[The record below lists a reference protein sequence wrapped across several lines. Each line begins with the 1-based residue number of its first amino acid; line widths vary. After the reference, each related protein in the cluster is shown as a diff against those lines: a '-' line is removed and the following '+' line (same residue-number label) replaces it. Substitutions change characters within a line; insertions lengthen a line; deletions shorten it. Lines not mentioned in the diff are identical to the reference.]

1 MEGSRLDER
10 SADLLAREAGL
21 ERRLTAD
28 QLTMIAL
35 GGAIGTGLF
44 LGSALAIRM
53 AGPGIILSYI
63 FGALLA
69 WLLTRALAEM
79 AVAHPT
85 AGSFGAYAEL
95 YVSPWAGFATR
106 WSYWFAQAVVIGGDA
121 VALSIYCGWWFPNV
135 DSWVW
140 ITAAA
145 VTLFALNARNVY
157 QFGQVEYLLSMI
169 KIVAIGSFV
178 AFGVLLLSGIIPGT
192 PAIGLANLTEHGGFL
207 PMGLAGA
214 WLAVSFVMFGF
225 VGTEVV
231 AVTAGE
237 AENPAEAIP
246 RALRNVIVRLALFYV
261 AAVFVLVALVPWNSE
276 PASADITGSPFVQ
289 VFERVGVPAA
299 PHLINLVVVIA
310 ALSSMN
316 CNLYTATRTLFSLSR
331 GGYAPAFLGRVS
343 KSGIPLPALLATG
356 SGLLVAVILATVLP
370 QGAYFYLFGVA
381 LFAALFVW
389 LVCFISHLR
398 FRRAWAQRTDAT
410 PPLRLRGGSSLSLF
424 GALAIVAIMLTTWWV
439 PAMRV
444 TLLVGLPWLAGVSLI
459 YFVVFRKKTP

>member
-140 ITAAA
+140 ISAAG

-169 KIVAIGSFV
+169 KIVAIGGFV

-192 PAIGLANLTEHGGFL
+192 PAIGLTNLTEHGGFL
-207 PMGLAGA
+207 R
-214 WLAVSFVMFGF
+214 
-225 VGTEVV
+225 TEVV

-237 AENPAEAIP
+237 AEDPAEAIP

>member
-1 MEGSRLDER
+1 M
-10 SADLLAREAGL
+10 AREAGL
-21 ERRLTAD
+21 ERQLTAD

-44 LGSALAIRM
+44 LGSALAIRT
-53 AGPGIILSYI
+53 AGPGIILSYL

-121 VALSIYCGWWFPNV
+121 VALSIYCGWWFPEV

-140 ITAAA
+140 ITAAGA
-145 VTLFALNARNVY
+145 TLFVLNARNVY

-169 KIVAIGSFV
+169 KIVAIGCFV
-178 AFGVLLLSGIIPGT
+178 VFGVLLLTGIIPGT

-237 AENPAEAIP
+237 AKDPAEAIP
-246 RALRNVIVRLALFYV
+246 RALRNVIRQRHPAPG
-261 AAVFVLVALVPWNSE
+261 AV
-276 PASADITGSPFVQ
+276 
-289 VFERVGVPAA
+289 
-299 PHLINLVVVIA
+299 
-310 ALSSMN
+310 
-316 CNLYTATRTLFSLSR
+316 
-331 GGYAPAFLGRVS
+331 
-343 KSGIPLPALLATG
+343 
-356 SGLLVAVILATVLP
+356 
-370 QGAYFYLFGVA
+370 
-381 LFAALFVW
+381 
-389 LVCFISHLR
+389 
-398 FRRAWAQRTDAT
+398 
-410 PPLRLRGGSSLSLF
+410 LRGG
-424 GALAIVAIMLTTWWV
+424 GVRAGRTR
-439 PAMRV
+439 AMEQR
-444 TLLVGLPWLAGVSLI
+444 AG
-459 YFVVFRKKTP
+459 RCRHHG

>member
-1 MEGSRLDER
+1 MVENRLEER
-10 SADLLAREAGL
+10 SAELLAREAGL

-44 LGSALAIRM
+44 LGSALAIRT
-53 AGPGIILSYI
+53 AGPGIILSYL

-95 YVSPWAGFATR
+95 YVSPWAGFASR

-121 VALSIYCGWWFPNV
+121 VALSIYCGWWFPQV
-135 DSWVW
+135 DPWVW
-140 ITAAA
+140 ISAAG
-145 VTLFALNARNVY
+145 VTLFVLNARNVY

-169 KIVAIGSFV
+169 KIVAIGCFV
-178 AFGVLLLSGIIPGT
+178 VFGGLLLTGVIPGT
-192 PAIGLANLTEHGGFL
+192 PAIGFSNLTEHGGFL

-237 AENPAEAIP
+237 AQDPGEAIP
-246 RALRNVIVRLALFYV
+246 RALRGVILRLALFYV

-276 PASADITGSPFVQ
+276 PAGIGITASPFVQ
-289 VFERVGVPAA
+289 VFERIGVPAA

-331 GGYAPAFLGRVS
+331 GGYAPAFLGHVS
-343 KSGIPLPALLATG
+343 KTGIPLPALLATG

-370 QGAYFYLFGVA
+370 QGAYFHLFGVA

-389 LVCFISHLR
+389 LVCFVSHLR
-398 FRRAWAQRTDAT
+398 FRRAWTRRRSVA
-410 PPLRLRGGSSLSLF
+410 PPLRLRGGSGFSLF
-424 GALAIVAIMLTTWWV
+424 GAVAIVAVMITTWWV
-439 PAMRV
+439 PAMHV
-444 TLLVGLPWLAGVSLI
+444 TLLVGLPWLAGVSLL
-459 YFVVFRKKTP
+459 YFVFFRKKTS

>member
-140 ITAAA
+140 ISAAG

-178 AFGVLLLSGIIPGT
+178 AFGV
-192 PAIGLANLTEHGGFL
+192 F
-207 PMGLAGA
+207 AGA